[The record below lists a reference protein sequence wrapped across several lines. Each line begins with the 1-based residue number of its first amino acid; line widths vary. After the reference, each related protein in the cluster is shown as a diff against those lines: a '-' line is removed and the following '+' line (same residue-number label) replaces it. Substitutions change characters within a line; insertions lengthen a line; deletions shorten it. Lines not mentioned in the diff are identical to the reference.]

1 MLHEPID
8 KLGAHAHDDR
18 QRALIE
24 LTRLVTT
31 TPWSLSRADHE
42 RWRASGLTDDDVL
55 HAIALAS
62 YFGHLNRIADAV
74 AVPLDYTVALAAP
87 RVDPSV
93 PPFAAAPTALAG
105 ARALEL
111 DRRPAT
117 ATALD
122 AWRGYL
128 ADKTGPLAP
137 PVRARIAAWVATWL
151 GDGGVAP
158 AAVPDDELELH
169 ALAEL
174 VTLAPWRLDDA
185 AFAPLRA
192 SGFTDASL
200 FDVCATASSAGTF
213 SRIDVALRALA
224 R

>member
-1 MLHEPID
+1 VLHEAID
-8 KLGAHAHDDR
+8 ALGAHAHDDR

-24 LTRLVTT
+24 LVRAVTT
-31 TPWSLSRADHE
+31 APWSLSRADHA
-42 RWRASGLTDDDVL
+42 RWNAAGLTDDDLL

-74 AVPLDYTVALAAP
+74 AVPLDYTVAISAP

-93 PPFAAAPTALAG
+93 PPFAAAPMSFG
-105 ARALEL
+105 GSRALEL
-111 DRRPAT
+111 ERRPAT
-117 ATALD
+117 MEALA

-137 PVRARIAAWVATWL
+137 PARSRIAAWVATWL
-151 GDGGVAP
+151 GDGGVGP
-158 AAVPDDELELH
+158 AAVHDDELELH
-169 ALAEL
+169 ALAEI

-185 AFAPLRA
+185 AFAALRA
-192 SGFTDASL
+192 HGFTDAAL